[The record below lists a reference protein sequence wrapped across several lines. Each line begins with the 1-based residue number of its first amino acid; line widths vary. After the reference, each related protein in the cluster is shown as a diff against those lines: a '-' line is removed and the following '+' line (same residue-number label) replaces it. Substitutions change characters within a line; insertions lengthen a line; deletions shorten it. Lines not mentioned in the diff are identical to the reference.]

1 MQLNPSEI
9 SELIKSRI
17 QSLDAGAQ
25 MRTQGTVVSVTDG
38 ICRIH
43 GLSDVMQG
51 EMLEFPKDTFGL
63 ALNLERDSVGA
74 VILGEYEHIT
84 EGDTVKTTGR
94 ILSVPVGPEL
104 LGRVVNSLGQPI
116 DGKGPIEAKE
126 SDVIEKVAPGV
137 IWRQSVS
144 QPVQTGLKSID
155 AMVPIGRGQRE
166 LIIGDRQTGKTA
178 VAIDTI
184 INQKGKDLI
193 CVYVA
198 VGQKASTI
206 ANVVRKLEEY
216 GAMEYTIVVAA
227 SASESAAMQYIA
239 PYSGCT
245 MGEYFR
251 DRGQD
256 ALIIYDDLTKQ
267 AWAYRQVSLLLRRP
281 PGREAYPGDVF
292 YLHSRLLERAARVNP
307 EYVENFTQGKVKGKT
322 GSLTA
327 LPVIETQAGDVT
339 AFVPT
344 NVISITDGQIFLE
357 TDLFNA
363 GIRPAI
369 NAGISVSRVGG
380 AAQTKIM
387 KRRDTGGGVRLALAQ
402 YRELAAFA
410 QFASDLDEAT
420 RKQLERGRMVTELM
434 KQPQYQPLQV
444 WEMALTLFA
453 VNNGYFDDIDVKKA
467 LAAEKSMRDHVK
479 DKAADLVQRMEEA
492 KDLPEQDEAALKA
505 VIDDWKKNG
514 SF

>member
-17 QSLDAGAQ
+17 QNLGGTLEA
-25 MRTQGTVVSVTDG
+25 RTQGTVISVTDG
-38 ICRIH
+38 ICRVH
-43 GLSDVMQG
+43 GLADVMQG
-51 EMLEFPKDTFGL
+51 EMLEFPRNTFGL

-74 VILGEYEHIT
+74 VVLGDYEHIT

-94 ILSVPVGPEL
+94 ILEVPVGREL
-104 LGRVVNSLGQPI
+104 IGRVVNALGQPI
-116 DGKGPIEAKE
+116 DGKGPVNAKLT
-126 SDVIEKVAPGV
+126 DVIEKVAPGV
-137 IWRQSVS
+137 IARKSVS
-144 QPVQTGLKSID
+144 QPVQTGLKAID

-198 VGQKASTI
+198 IGQKASTI
-206 ANVVRKLEEY
+206 KTVLRKLEEY

-227 SASESAAMQYIA
+227 SASDSAAMQYIA

-256 ALIIYDDLTKQ
+256 ALIVYDDLTKQ
-267 AWAYRQVSLLLRRP
+267 AWAYRQISLLLRRP

-292 YLHSRLLERAARVNP
+292 YLHSRLLERGARVN
-307 EYVENFTQGKVKGKT
+307 EDFVERFTKGQVKGKT

-380 AAQTKIM
+380 AAQTKVI
-387 KRRDTGGGVRLALAQ
+387 KKLGGGVRLALAQ

-410 QFASDLDEAT
+410 QFASDLDETT

-434 KQPQYQPLQV
+434 KQPQYEPLQV

-467 LAAEKSMRDHVK
+467 LSAEKSMRDYIK
-479 DKAADLVQRMEEA
+479 GKYPDLVKRIEDT
-492 KDLPEQDEAALKA
+492 KDLSKEDEEKLQQAMK
-505 VIDDWKKNG
+505 DWK
-514 SF
+514 STATY

>member
-9 SELIKSRI
+9 SELIKSKI
-17 QSLDAGAQ
+17 QNLDTSAQ
-25 MRTQGTVVSVTDG
+25 TRTQGTVVSVTDG

-43 GLSDVMQG
+43 GLDDVMQG
-51 EMLEFPKDTFGL
+51 EMLEFPGGAFGM

-74 VILGEYEHIT
+74 VVLGEYEHIT

-94 ILSVPVGPEL
+94 ILEVPVGPEL

-116 DGKGPIEAKE
+116 DGKGPVNAKLT
-126 SDVIEKVAPGV
+126 DKIEKVAPGV
-137 IWRQSVS
+137 IWRKSVS

-178 VAIDTI
+178 VAVDTI
-184 INQKGKDLI
+184 INQKGKNLTCI
-193 CVYVA
+193 YVA
-198 VGQKASTI
+198 IGQKASTV
-206 ANVVRKLEEY
+206 ANVVRKLEEH
-216 GAMEYTIVVAA
+216 GAMHYTIIVAA
-227 SASESAAMQYIA
+227 TAAESAALQYIA

-292 YLHSRLLERAARVNP
+292 YLHSRLLERAARVS
-307 EYVENFTQGKVKGKT
+307 EEWVERFTNGEIKGKT

-327 LPVIETQAGDVT
+327 LPVIETQAGDVS

-344 NVISITDGQIFLE
+344 NVISITDGQIFLD

-363 GIRPAI
+363 GVRPAI
-369 NAGISVSRVGG
+369 DAGISVSRVGG
-380 AAQTKIM
+380 AAQTKVI
-387 KRRDTGGGVRLALAQ
+387 KKLGGGVRLALAQ

-420 RKQLERGRMVTELM
+420 RKQLDRGRLVTELM
-434 KQPQYQPLQV
+434 KQQQYSPMSV
-444 WEMALTLFA
+444 SEMAITLHAINKGF
-453 VNNGYFDDIDVKKA
+453 FDDVEVKKA
-467 LAAEKSMRDHVK
+467 LDVEKQMQSFIKQKYAELAGKIEATKELDA
-479 DKAADLVQRMEEA
+479 DAEQALTKAIEEF
-492 KDLPEQDEAALKA
+492 KA
-505 VIDDWKKNG
+505 TLA
-514 SF
+514 